1 MVPPRLSAIRLDNI
15 SKQSGTIQSMSLL
28 PLRRGPSAAASS
40 RPSSA
45 SLDFESLY
53 EENLTYTWRAARR
66 LGVEPA
72 DLDDVVQEVFVV
84 AHRKLAEFE
93 GRASART
100 WLFKI
105 LMLVVRH
112 HRRSRQRKPGHFVAE
127 PIEDLEIPHDHP
139 EHGPAEAAERA
150 EAIRILDALLA
161 QLDVDKREVFVL
173 AEIEQLSS
181 VEIAEILEVNL
192 NTVYSPLRVAR
203 QEFQQA
209 LTRFQARELGR
220 QS

>member
-1 MVPPRLSAIRLDNI
+1 
-15 SKQSGTIQSMSLL
+15 MSLL
-28 PLRRGPSAAASS
+28 PLRRSPSAAASP
-40 RPSSA
+40 RPGSA
-45 SLDFESLY
+45 SLDFETLY
-53 EENLTYTWRAARR
+53 EENLTYIWRAARR
-66 LGVEPA
+66 LGIESA

-105 LMLVVRH
+105 LVLVVRH
-112 HRRSRQRKPGHFVAE
+112 HRRTRQRKPGHFGAE
-127 PIEDLEIPHDHP
+127 PLENVDALHAHP
-139 EHGPAEAAERA
+139 GHGPAEAAERA
-150 EAIRILDALLA
+150 EAIRV
-161 QLDVDKREVFVL
+161 LDVLLGMLDVEKREVFVL

-181 VEIAEILEVNL
+181 VEIAEVLETNV
-192 NTVYSPLRVAR
+192 NTVYSRLRVAR

-209 LTRFQARELGR
+209 LTRFQTRELGR